1 VTGLLP
7 IIHVWADTQSQLTAS
22 FQDSLSRPNV
32 VPGKG
37 IRHEQRRRAM
47 AQADAGYRRKWK
59 KWLAIYL
66 AVAAVVYLIVFLV
79 FFNHGGGGGSFGY

>member
-1 VTGLLP
+1 
-7 IIHVWADTQSQLTAS
+7 
-22 FQDSLSRPNV
+22 
-32 VPGKG
+32 
-37 IRHEQRRRAM
+37 M

-79 FFNHGGGGGSFGY
+79 FFNHGGGGGGGIGY